1 LDGRKKGVIV
11 QDVNLDAVVT
21 SEDCPKWAAKANGV
35 YKDALSTGIVLE
47 FHSPLHSG
55 TSAHP
60 IFTVG
65 DESGEVESLLGDE
78 V

>member
-11 QDVNLDAVVT
+11 QDVNLFAIVT

-35 YKDALSTGIVLE
+35 YKDAPLTGIVKFL
-47 FHSPLHSG
+47 SLLHSG
-55 TSAHP
+55 ASAHP
-60 IFTVG
+60 IYTVG

-78 V
+78 I